1 MTIMALPFVYLYYLC
16 AVFTLSYQHRIYWKL
31 THLPVYVFSYEKRH
45 KASEKITSAFHT
57 SIVSDSIFD
66 FTPEDRKTLLALVWL
81 FMYV

>member
-1 MTIMALPFVYLYYLC
+1 MTIMALPFGYPYYLC

-31 THLPVYVFSYEKRH
+31 THLPVYVFSYKKRH